1 MQSLETQPFLLD
13 THSITL
19 RITHEEFE
27 KLCLDN
33 PELRLELMANGE
45 LIVMA
50 PAGWESSE
58 KNGDLFGEVRRFI
71 WGGLDMESPN

>member
-13 THSITL
+13 THSIIL

-50 PAGWESSE
+50 PAG
-58 KNGDLFGEVRRFI
+58 
-71 WGGLDMESPN
+71 